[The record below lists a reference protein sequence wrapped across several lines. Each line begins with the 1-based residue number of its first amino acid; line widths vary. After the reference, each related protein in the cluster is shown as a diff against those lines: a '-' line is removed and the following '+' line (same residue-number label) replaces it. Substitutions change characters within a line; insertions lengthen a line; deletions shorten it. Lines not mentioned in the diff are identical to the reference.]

1 MRYQHICEGIFLKR
15 LNRFAAECRIG
26 GVECE
31 CHVKNTGRL
40 RELLLPEARIALC
53 RAEGEKRK
61 TAFDLVT
68 VQSLGEWVNIDSQVV
83 NRVFEE
89 WVQSGVPFGRGVRI
103 RREVKKGESRLDF
116 YLETQE
122 KRIFC
127 EVKGVT
133 LVKDGV
139 ALFPDAPT
147 LRGVRHLGELARAV
161 QEGYEACAVFVVARK
176 GARAVSPNRLTH
188 PEFARALEDAQAAGV
203 RLMAVDCLVRADGI
217 WADQPLPVEL

>member
-1 MRYQHICEGIFLKR
+1 MRC
-15 LNRFAAECRIG
+15 A
-26 GVECE
+26 
-31 CHVKNTGRL
+31 
-40 RELLLPEARIALC
+40 
-53 RAEGEKRK
+53 AEGEKRK
-61 TAFDLVT
+61 TAFDLVA
-68 VQSLGEWVNIDSQVV
+68 VQSQGQWVNIDSQVV

-89 WVQSGVPFGRGVRI
+89 WVQSGVPFGSGVRI

-116 YLETQE
+116 YLETE
-122 KRIFC
+122 GKRIFC

-147 LRGVRHLGELARAV
+147 LRGVRHLGELARAI

-188 PEFARALEDAQAAGV
+188 PEFTTVYVNVGMIL
-203 RLMAVDCLVRADGI
+203 LAVDCRVQADGI
-217 WADQPLPVEL
+217 WAEHSLPVEL